1 MSPRATGI
9 VVTEYDDGAVMD
21 RARDRARMPSGTAQI
36 LDVRTLETSHRRL
49 AEMLK
54 PGMSVL
60 DVGCGGGTITRD
72 IAHAVGVHGRVVG
85 VDIDEALIAHGRAQ
99 HGREPALHFVRG
111 DIHALPLMPAFDVAT
126 AARVLQWLARP
137 LAAVEAMRDATKPGG
152 AVVVLDYDHEQLQW
166 LPAPPP
172 SVSRFY
178 AAFLRW
184 RAEAGMDNAIARR
197 LPAHFEAAGLVNIRV
212 TPQHERTVRGDV
224 DFPVRIGIWAAV
236 AATRG
241 AQMVSDGV
249 LTETERA
256 IAEADYRAWIQSE
269 AESQTLHLLSVEG
282 VVRGA

>member
-1 MSPRATGI
+1 MRRGLSPRATGI

-72 IAHAVGVHGRVVG
+72 IARAVGVHGRVVG

-152 AVVVLDYDHEQLQW
+152 AVVVLDYDHEQL
-166 LPAPPP
+166 
-172 SVSRFY
+172 
-178 AAFLRW
+178 
-184 RAEAGMDNAIARR
+184 
-197 LPAHFEAAGLVNIRV
+197 
-212 TPQHERTVRGDV
+212 
-224 DFPVRIGIWAAV
+224 
-236 AATRG
+236 
-241 AQMVSDGV
+241 
-249 LTETERA
+249 
-256 IAEADYRAWIQSE
+256 
-269 AESQTLHLLSVEG
+269 
-282 VVRGA
+282 